1 MAEPSVGGSLVL
13 LVWFPGLK
21 SLSMAWR
28 VTPPMS
34 LLACSWGVWFFTE
47 LLAPMDHLS
56 CPPDVGSQ
64 GLHCCFQPDEA
75 EAAPLR
81 AAEPVIPWQT
91 RQSPGHRAG
100 WDLSKPQT
108 DGTSAGPGKASGP
121 QPPQS
126 QTGASPLCPPSLS
139 STLQMRKLR
148 LRKRCHEA

>member
-1 MAEPSVGGSLVL
+1 ML

-75 EAAPLR
+75 KAAPLR

-100 WDLSKPQT
+100 WDLSNPKQT
-108 DGTSAGPGKASGP
+108 ERPRDQERQVARSLRRAKQVLPHSAR
-121 QPPQS
+121 
-126 QTGASPLCPPSLS
+126 PL
-139 STLQMRKLR
+139 
-148 LRKRCHEA
+148 